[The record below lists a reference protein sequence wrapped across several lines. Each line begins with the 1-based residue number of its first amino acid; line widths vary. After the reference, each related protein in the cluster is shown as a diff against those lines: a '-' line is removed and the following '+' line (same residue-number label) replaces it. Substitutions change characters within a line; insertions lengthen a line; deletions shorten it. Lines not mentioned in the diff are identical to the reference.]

1 MNKLYDLHL
10 HSKFSS
16 DSESNPEEIVLNAA
30 DMGLS
35 GICFTDHND
44 FNYFS
49 PDGKS
54 VFDLDQESYYEYL
67 SGLKEKNKDKLDIL
81 IGIEQGLTPGA
92 ADLIENFDK
101 ENKYDFII
109 GSTHVVDGIDPY
121 YIDFWS
127 EREPKERIRRYFENV
142 YDSVCNIS
150 NFDVYGH
157 LDYIVRYVPGNHTRG
172 QIGIMLP
179 YDLIREILKT
189 LIEKGKGIEINTA
202 GAWKSNIGDYNP
214 NTSIL
219 KMYKDLGGEI
229 ITVGAD
235 SHKAGDVGRLVK
247 EANGLLIET
256 GFKYS
261 TVFRNRKPEFIT
273 LES

>member
-16 DSESNPEEIVLNAA
+16 DSESNPEEIVLNAV

-67 SGLKEKNKDKLDIL
+67 SDLKEKNKDKLDIL

-92 ADLIENFDK
+92 ADLIEDFDK

-109 GSTHVVDGIDPY
+109 GSTHVVDGVDPY

-202 GAWKSNIGDYNP
+202 GAWKSNVGDYNP

>member
-54 VFDLDQESYYEYL
+54 IFDLDQESYYEYL
-67 SGLKEKNKDKLDIL
+67 SDLKEKNKDKLDIL

-142 YDSVCNIS
+142 YDSVRNIS

-202 GAWKSNIGDYNP
+202 GAWKSNVGDYNP
-214 NTSIL
+214 NTSVL

>member
-1 MNKLYDLHL
+1 M
-10 HSKFSS
+10 
-16 DSESNPEEIVLNAA
+16 
-30 DMGLS
+30 
-35 GICFTDHND
+35 
-44 FNYFS
+44 
-49 PDGKS
+49 
-54 VFDLDQESYYEYL
+54 
-67 SGLKEKNKDKLDIL
+67 
-81 IGIEQGLTPGA
+81 
-92 ADLIENFDK
+92 
-101 ENKYDFII
+101 
-109 GSTHVVDGIDPY
+109 
-121 YIDFWS
+121 
-127 EREPKERIRRYFENV
+127 

-202 GAWKSNIGDYNP
+202 GSWKSNVGDYNP
-214 NTSIL
+214 NTSVL

-247 EANGLLIET
+247 EANELLIET